1 MKEKIKKLWRREGE
15 MATCKLC
22 STRLEE
28 GDLTCPSCGY
38 LVGTDSNVFE
48 IPGEDGS
55 QSEEQ
60 DARPAAAPALARAM
74 VDPHMEDGDEVDT
87 EFGVEKDLEAEIE
100 AAMGA
105 QKEAASSSPVFNL
118 GPAGLRELLAKQPEM
133 LERGLSIV
141 TDKKGNP
148 IGAGLSTAVGHIDLL
163 ARDTSGALVVVMV
176 AERDQGEELIAETLT
191 RIGWVRKELG
201 KGKQRVRGVVL
212 MKEVP
217 ENLSYA
223 AAAVAETILFK
234 AYRVAVTFEDIE
246 V

>member
-1 MKEKIKKLWRREGE
+1 MKEKIKKLWRREE
-15 MATCKLC
+15 AVATCKLC

-38 LVGTDSNVFE
+38 LVGSDSNVFE
-48 IPGEDGS
+48 IPGDDRGPDPAKEFGQELFDSESEDDGGL
-55 QSEEQ
+55 QEGEEF
-60 DARPAAAPALARAM
+60 
-74 VDPHMEDGDEVDT
+74 EVDQ
-87 EFGVEKDLEAEIE
+87 EKTIE
-100 AAMGA
+100 AAMEV
-105 QKEAASSSPVFNL
+105 QKKRDATSSALTLDPT
-118 GPAGLRELLAKQPEM
+118 GLREMLASQPEM
-133 LERGLSIV
+133 LEPGLSIV

-176 AERDQGEELIAETLT
+176 AERGQGEELVAETLT

-201 KGKQRVRGVVL
+201 KGKQRVRGVIL
-212 MKEVP
+212 IKEVP

-234 AYRVAVTFEDIE
+234 AYRVGVTFEDVE